1 MRIEI
6 VSDTICPWCFI
17 GKRRLEEALSTR
29 PRREVVEIIWRPFQL
44 NPDMP
49 AEGMERHAYL
59 EAKFGGAA
67 RARRQYGVIDQTGR
81 DQGIHF
87 RFDLIQRTP
96 NTVDSHRLIH
106 FSSLHGR
113 QDAVV
118 EALFRAYFTQGR
130 DIGDVAELDAI
141 AAQAGLDRDAV
152 TRYLRSGEDAE
163 QIVQEGE
170 RIRRLGVN
178 SVPCF
183 VVEGEYAVSGA
194 QSVEVFQQIF
204 DLVREQDADTPA
216 AAE

>member
-17 GKRRLEEALSTR
+17 GKRRLERALDAR
-29 PRREVVEIIWRPFQL
+29 PRPQAVEIAWQPFQL
-44 NPDMP
+44 DPDMP

-59 EAKFGGAA
+59 EARFGSLE
-67 RARRQYGVIDQTGR
+67 RARRQYRVIEQTGR
-81 DQGIHF
+81 DLGIHF

-96 NTVDSHRLIH
+96 NSLDSHRLIH
-106 FSSLHGR
+106 YSGLHGR

-118 EALFRAYFTQGR
+118 EALFLAYFTQGR
-130 DIGDVAELDAI
+130 DIGDVAELGAI
-141 AAQAGLDRDAV
+141 AAQAGLDRSAV
-152 TRYLRSGEDAE
+152 TRYLRSGEDAG
-163 QIVQEGE
+163 QIVQAGE
-170 RIRRLGVN
+170 RVRRRGIN

-194 QSVEVFQQIF
+194 QSPEVFQQIF
-204 DLVREQDADTPA
+204 DLVREQEDVPA